1 MVVGAT
7 GRGKSYFS
15 AQLAATA
22 ALGGEFLSWPIEGG
36 RTILILDA
44 EQGVRTIQKRLVDLG
59 VAECD
64 TIHLLSLPTGAEL
77 DKRHYQRQWLEE
89 VLDYV
94 KPDILIAD
102 PNYKLFAGDSNDE
115 QEVKAAV
122 HYWDLWRSGRTMEY
136 RDASWDAFNL
146 LLPMHARK
154 DSGQGKSSRFS
165 MDDTFGSTA
174 WLRGAEVVVGIELL
188 SAGMSRLS
196 FFKDRDGDGS
206 SWEDG
211 ESYRVSDSWNL
222 TFEQGKGFALHST
235 GGGKMT
241 TADHIRAALAD
252 GDSMTYAELTAVV
265 PGKDGTPPASERT
278 IKRACAQLLEEGHIV
293 DAGKDAGGA
302 KRFRAAATETDRERW
317 EALAQKEDEFP
328 I

>member
-1 MVVGAT
+1 
-7 GRGKSYFS
+7 
-15 AQLAATA
+15 
-22 ALGGEFLSWPIEGG
+22 
-36 RTILILDA
+36 
-44 EQGVRTIQKRLVDLG
+44 
-59 VAECD
+59 
-64 TIHLLSLPTGAEL
+64 
-77 DKRHYQRQWLEE
+77 
-89 VLDYV
+89 
-94 KPDILIAD
+94 
-102 PNYKLFAGDSNDE
+102 
-115 QEVKAAV
+115 
-122 HYWDLWRSGRTMEY
+122 
-136 RDASWDAFNL
+136 
-146 LLPMHARK
+146 
-154 DSGQGKSSRFS
+154 

-317 EALAQKEDEFP
+317 EALAQKEDEIP